1 MIWSFRSRETEQLF
15 LTRSSR
21 KFQSCAKQAFQKLR
35 MLDAA
40 SSLTDLAVLPGNRLE
55 SLKGDRDG
63 QWSIRV
69 NSQYRICFVWRDNE
83 AHDVELTD
91 YH

>member
-1 MIWSFRSRETEQLF
+1 
-15 LTRSSR
+15 
-21 KFQSCAKQAFQKLR
+21 

-55 SLKGDRDG
+55 PLKGDRDG

-91 YH
+91 NH